1 MEKSQEF
8 QLLKMLDQG
17 GLTKGQEFNV
27 LKALEGDI
35 SADEALRDIY
45 LESLK
50 PSMSFEEMVDS
61 NRVDSETD
69 SEMFDTE
76 TGITDSSLRR
86 QLGGAETAGEEE
98 LVLKN

>member
-50 PSMSFEEMVDS
+50 PSMSFDEWEK
-61 NRVDSETD
+61 
-69 SEMFDTE
+69 
-76 TGITDSSLRR
+76 TGAYKKGPLQNLFSKSL
-86 QLGGAETAGEEE
+86 
-98 LVLKN
+98 